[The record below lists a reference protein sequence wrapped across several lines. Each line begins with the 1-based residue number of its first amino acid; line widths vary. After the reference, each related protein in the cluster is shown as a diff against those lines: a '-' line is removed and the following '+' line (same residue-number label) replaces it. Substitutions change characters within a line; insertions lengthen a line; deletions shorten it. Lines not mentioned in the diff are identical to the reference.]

1 MYHLVSWLWLN
12 RVAVALGQVSAI
24 ILKVS
29 EGYFSSVCAVAAGY
43 KKKTSLKMSAN
54 GFLFDCWI
62 HFLFISDYSFTFLSK
77 VHFALQLIRCVL
89 VNNLASIQADA
100 FSYKCLLK
108 SQLKPSDT
116 LQPPRVK
123 EVCIAYQS
131 LTNCSAGFFFK
142 GIHKTIGGK
151 LDCHMRHWLHLPLS
165 SSLTADK

>member
-29 EGYFSSVCAVAAGY
+29 EGYFSSVCTVAGY
-43 KKKTSLKMSAN
+43 KKQTSFKMSAN

-62 HFLFISDYSFTFLSK
+62 HFLFISDYSLTFLSK
-77 VHFALQLIRCVL
+77 VHFALQVIRCVL
-89 VNNLASIQADA
+89 VNNLASIQSDA

-123 EVCIAYQS
+123 EVLYCLPVS
-131 LTNCSAGFFFK
+131 HKLFCRFFFK

-151 LDCHMRHWLHLPLS
+151 LDCHMRH
-165 SSLTADK
+165 